1 MNDLISEYQHYL
13 VSEKMKSENTVHSY
27 VSDLQ
32 NYIYYLNEKQG
43 IDDIRDVDTKTIQ
56 KYLAYLKKAECE
68 DNITD
73 EKIQEI
79 VDKSHNLL

>member
-56 KYLAYLKKAECE
+56 KYLAYLKNELKK
-68 DNITD
+68 DG
-73 EKIQEI
+73 
-79 VDKSHNLL
+79 

>member
-56 KYLAYLKKAECE
+56 KYLAYWHS
-68 DNITD
+68 
-73 EKIQEI
+73 IQCFL
-79 VDKSHNLL
+79 VDHIALFAAYAIH

>member
-1 MNDLISEYQHYL
+1 
-13 VSEKMKSENTVHSY
+13 MKSENTVHSY

-56 KYLAYLKKAECE
+56 KYLAYLKKLGYSPTSRC
-68 DNITD
+68 
-73 EKIQEI
+73 
-79 VDKSHNLL
+79 V